1 MAKAEEQACELGFQ
15 TDQQEAIRSAYVFP
29 SQTAVHESPVEVL
42 DLISSP
48 ADKAAFS
55 EVPSKDESLG
65 YRQGKSV
72 YNDFMPMYT
81 QLRTMADGQG
91 DRAKECRNIVL
102 KHLKQARKEMFSL
115 DAEQKDM
122 HGIASHPNISNKKV
136 ARRRKKATSP
146 NKRKKK

>member
-15 TDQQEAIRSAYVFP
+15 TGQQEASRSAYVVP
-29 SQTAVHESPVEVL
+29 SQTAAHESPVEVV
-42 DLISSP
+42 DLTSPP
-48 ADKAAFS
+48 ADKTAFS
-55 EVPSKDESLG
+55 EVPSDDESLG
-65 YRQGKSV
+65 YRQGMSA

-81 QLRTMADGQG
+81 QMCTMADGPG
-91 DRAKECRNIVL
+91 DRAKECRNIML

-115 DAEQKDM
+115 DAEQEDM
-122 HGIASHPNISNKKV
+122 HGMASHPKISNKKV